1 MTIQLTTDGSTL
13 AAVGSPS
20 IVCDNADY
28 TVSITGATSLTD
40 PVLILDAEQDG
51 ENVEYEVTLS
61 GGSGDL
67 PSISNAYG
75 VWMRIEH
82 AGGTTERLWIP
93 CLASIRSGN
102 TTAYSAP
109 YDVYNAAMGYIT
121 AVKSGSATSEELEAM
136 LTALRYRFEHPEAFP
151 GTAYKRAI
159 TASVRETR
167 IGGKI
172 TLTDS
177 SEIDISDDVV
187 CESTLS
193 ISTSAVN
200 SDFLLPGGVP
210 SKELAVTLRGA
221 LPDELLRGAE
231 ITPIFGIRLESGVWK
246 DIPLGIFDLLGAG
259 DDTARGIPI
268 KAYDRMKKLD
278 GIAASDIQFASAT
291 GYTPNQIISAI
302 CDKAGIEYD
311 QNIDFDERFCGNSVH
326 SCVVAAIGV
335 SDAWSWGIVINDADD
350 IEDIQEALD
359 EMYMGIL
366 TYMGDRMYET
376 DLPPDAEL
384 WSAYK
389 ISYSG
394 PRYIA
399 ASVGGNIET
408 ARDLLMHTV
417 FTVGGFAEITPE
429 GKMHIVP
436 IVQAHDAETVGEN
449 RTHRRT
455 ISRLQYKLSS
465 LTMPIDYM
473 QSGMRNTVMHTEET
487 LWPEYNVNATA
498 DTNELW
504 AHIVVADK
512 ESRLYAV
519 EAQMNDLTDMLDPV
533 VYSPGR
539 IDMQGDPTIG
549 LMDWITT
556 DGTRM
561 MPVTSIVWRYRGQ
574 QQLTSC
580 GSDAV
585 AKATESQLSK
595 RIVGDKVEASE
606 TTNNI
611 MREIYGLQMQTYY
624 GMEFFTYEE
633 IQHYT
638 YSQLKGGKIT

>member
-13 AAVGSPS
+13 EAVGSPS

-28 TVSITGATSLTD
+28 TVSITGATSMTD

-67 PSISNAYG
+67 PSISNAWG

-82 AGGTTERLWIP
+82 AGGDTERLWIP
-93 CLASIRSGN
+93 CLASIRSGS

-109 YDVYNAAMGYIT
+109 YDVYNSAMGYIT
-121 AVKSGSATSEELEAM
+121 AVKSGSATSEELETM
-136 LTALRYRFEHPEAFP
+136 LAALRYRFEHPEAFP

-167 IGGKI
+167 LAGKI

-177 SEIDISDDVV
+177 SEIDITDERIV
-187 CESTLS
+187 ESTLS
-193 ISTSAVN
+193 ITTSAVN
-200 SDFLLPGGVP
+200 GDYLLPGGVP
-210 SKELAVTLRGA
+210 SKELAVTLRGT
-221 LPDELLRGAE
+221 LPDKLLRGAE
-231 ITPIFGIRLESGVWK
+231 IAPVFGIRLESGAWK
-246 DIPLGIFDLLGAG
+246 DIPLGLFTLLGAG
-259 DDTARGIPI
+259 DDTSRGIPV
-268 KAYDRMKKLD
+268 KAYDHMKKLD
-278 GIAASDIQFASAT
+278 GIAATDIPFTAAT
-291 GYTPNQIISAI
+291 GYTPNQIITKI
-302 CDKAGIEYD
+302 CEKA
-311 QNIDFDERFCGNSVH
+311 NIDYTQNVDFDSRFTGNYKH
-326 SCVVAAIGV
+326 SCVVAAFYSEWGV
-335 SDAWSWGIVINDADD
+335 VINDADGID
-350 IEDIQEALD
+350 DIQAALD
-359 EMYMGIL
+359 EMYYGIL
-366 TYMGDRMYET
+366 TYMGDRTYRT
-376 DLPPDAEL
+376 DLPADAEM

-389 ISYSG
+389 VEYSG
-394 PRYIA
+394 PTYNA
-399 ASVGGNIET
+399 AAVGGNVTT

-417 FTVGGFAEITPE
+417 FTIGGFAEITPA
-429 GKMHIVP
+429 GSMQIKP
-436 IVQAHDAETVGEN
+436 IVQAHDAETIGEN

-455 ISRLQYKLSS
+455 ISRLPYKLSS

-473 QSGMRNTVMHTEET
+473 DGGNRNTVMQTEVT
-487 LWPEYNVNATA
+487 IWPEYNVDAAA

-504 AHIVVADK
+504 AHIKTDDNEDK
-512 ESRLYAV
+512 LNAAIAE
-519 EAQMNDLTDMLDPV
+519 MIDLTALLDPV
-533 VYSPGR
+533 TFSPGR

-556 DGTRM
+556 DGARM
-561 MPVTSIVWRYRGQ
+561 MPVTASVWRYRGQ
-574 QQLTSC
+574 QQLTAC
-580 GSDAV
+580 GSDSV

-595 RIVGDKVEASE
+595 RIIGDKIEAAQ

-624 GMEFFTYEE
+624 GMEFFKYSE